1 VPEGFFVFLEKLQ
14 IMKTPILLLLFFLSF
29 QSVFSQQLV
38 RKGFHFYLDEA
49 PLDKTELKQLLA
61 NEPETLRL
69 FQKAE
74 NKKTLV
80 SLLVLPGSA
89 MIGYEIGRFTATGS
103 IGSKEQLIAGGG
115 LTIVGLFLSKGLKS
129 KYDEVLKRYNNKSK
143 EAIAQQISVLAT
155 STGLGVRISF

>member
-1 VPEGFFVFLEKLQ
+1 
-14 IMKTPILLLLFFLSF
+14 MKIPILLLLFFLSF
-29 QSVFSQQLV
+29 QFVFSQQLV

-49 PLDKTELKQLLA
+49 PLDKTELKQLFA

-80 SLLVLPGSA
+80 SLLVLPRSA

-103 IGSKEQLIAGGG
+103 IGSKEQLIAEGEDW
-115 LTIVGLFLSKGLKS
+115 L
-129 KYDEVLKRYNNKSK
+129 
-143 EAIAQQISVLAT
+143 
-155 STGLGVRISF
+155 